1 MHGQIRQ
8 REMLKPGPMELRQVL
23 GHWSSGVTIVATL
36 TPSGDPC
43 GLTANAISAVS
54 LTPPLVL
61 VCVERGA
68 DTHDSLRSSG
78 VFSINML
85 AADAEMVARR
95 FAGKDGTG
103 KFGGV
108 PYHREASGAPVLDDA
123 LAWIDCRVHA
133 EHDGG
138 DHTIFVG
145 EVVAAGSREGE
156 PLVYHARRYR
166 RLAE

>member
-1 MHGQIRQ
+1 MGRSANVK
-8 REMLKPGPMELRQVL
+8 RLKPGPTQLRQVL
-23 GHWSSGVTIVATL
+23 GHWSSGVTIVASL

-43 GLTANAISAVS
+43 GLTANAISVVS
-54 LTPPLVL
+54 LTPPLML

-68 DTHDSLRSSG
+68 DTHDALRTAG
-78 VFSINML
+78 VFCINML
-85 AADAEMVARR
+85 AADGEMVARR
-95 FAGKDGTG
+95 FAGDDAPG
-103 KFGGV
+103 KFEGV
-108 PYHREASGAPVLDDA
+108 AHHREASGAPVLDDA

-145 EVVAAGSREGE
+145 EVVAAGSRDGE
-156 PLVYHARRYR
+156 PLVYHGRRYR